1 MSIRMFTITD
11 KNGKRREVSE
21 GIYRQLFGDDA
32 DVIEDGERVTVP
44 LRMRDGQPPPI
55 DARFIPP
62 TMDQLRE
69 VEAAREEYISRV
81 SNQWRGDAS
90 PRAVD
95 DSTPRRH
102 DVPRRATPTS
112 TPPPRQPVTPVKDER
127 EQAYNEYLAY
137 LRDAWK
143 NGTQA

>member
-1 MSIRMFTITD
+1 MT
-11 KNGKRREVSE
+11 GKTFQVSE
-21 GIYRQLFGDDA
+21 GRLRQLLGDDA

-95 DSTPRRH
+95 DT
-102 DVPRRATPTS
+102 RRAGMTCLVEQ
-112 TPPPRQPVTPVKDER
+112 RQHPHR
-127 EQAYNEYLAY
+127 RRAS
-137 LRDAWK
+137 R
-143 NGTQA
+143 

>member
-1 MSIRMFTITD
+1 M
-11 KNGKRREVSE
+11 
-21 GIYRQLFGDDA
+21 
-32 DVIEDGERVTVP
+32 P
-44 LRMRDGQPPPI
+44 
-55 DARFIPP
+55 RFIPP

-69 VEAAREEYISRV
+69 VEAARESTISRV

-102 DVPRRATPTS
+102 DVPRRSNANAS

-137 LRDAWK
+137 LRDRLEERDE
-143 NGTQA
+143 QA